1 MANIDCD
8 TKKIKSCGEDIITLS
23 NEFYQLIETLFKRID
38 SINKIDEG
46 WHGEDANKYVE
57 TVLKDKDIY
66 TQFYEQLKDYGNK
79 YIKASEILD
88 NAIKKDHYTNESTNK

>member
-8 TKKIKSCGEDIITLS
+8 TKKIKSCGEDIVTLS
-23 NEFYQLIETLFKRID
+23 DEFNQLIETLFKRID
-38 SINKIDEG
+38 NINKIDDG

-66 TQFYEQLKDYGNK
+66 TTFYEQLKDYGNK
-79 YIKASEILD
+79 YIKAAEILET
-88 NAIKKDHYTNESTNK
+88 AIKKDKYNNESTNK